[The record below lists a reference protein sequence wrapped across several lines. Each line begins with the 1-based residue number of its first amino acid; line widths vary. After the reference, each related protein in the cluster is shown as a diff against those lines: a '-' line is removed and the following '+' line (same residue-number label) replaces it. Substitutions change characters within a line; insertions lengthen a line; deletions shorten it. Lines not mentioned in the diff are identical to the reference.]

1 MEFRLESWF
10 LSFVLE
16 QSQTEKRRH
25 QSKKYAWVLFDSVI
39 FYSMLLAV
47 KLAFIFANFAFK
59 ND

>member
-1 MEFRLESWF
+1 MEFRLESSS
-10 LSFVLE
+10 LSFILV
-16 QSQTEKRRH
+16 QNQTEKRRH

-47 KLAFIFANFAFK
+47 KLASIFANFALK